1 MDTTPY
7 NPTSDYQPESII
19 VPPVLYR
26 WPPRPLAVLQYL
38 LFDMLFPWGYLY
50 ILLGF
55 ASWYYLTPS
64 ITAMS
69 EFAPGWIT
77 LLWLRNAALLT
88 LVAGGLHWW
97 LYILRGQGDD
107 YKFHR
112 RWLDTDNDKFLWGNQ
127 VWDNVFWS
135 LVSGVTI
142 WTGFEALTWW
152 IYANGYVQIPAIS
165 AHPVYLVACILGLFF
180 WGTFHFYCIHRFSH
194 WPPLYRIS
202 HEMHHRN
209 VNTGP
214 WTGISMHPI
223 EHLLYFSGFVLFWFL
238 PVHPVV
244 FVIFGIYMGIGP
256 ASSHSGFNFVRVGRG
271 RVFTGDWFHQ
281 LHHQYF
287 DLNYGN
293 TSSPLDKVFGS
304 WHDGSKE
311 SLLLQK
317 ARGRERRRNKS
328 RQTVENDSD

>member
-1 MDTTPY
+1 MDATPY
-7 NPTSDYQPESII
+7 NPTSDYQPPSTIAL
-19 VPPVLYR
+19 PALYQ
-26 WPPRPLAVLQYL
+26 WPLRPLAVLKYL

-64 ITAMS
+64 LAAMS
-69 EFAPGWIT
+69 EFSAGWIA

-97 LYILRGQGDD
+97 LYMRRSQGDD
-107 YKFHR
+107 YKYHR
-112 RWLDTDNDKFLWGNQ
+112 RWLDTDNEKFLWRNQ
-127 VWDNVFWS
+127 VWDNLFWS
-135 LVSGVTI
+135 IASGVTI

-152 IYANGYVQIPAIS
+152 IYANGHVQIPGIAE
-165 AHPVYLVACILGLFF
+165 HPLYLAVCILGLFF
-180 WGTFHFYCIHRFSH
+180 WGTIHFYCIHRFSH
-194 WPPLYRIS
+194 WPPLYKIS

-214 WTGISMHPI
+214 WTGISMHPL
-223 EHLLYFSGFVLFWFL
+223 EHLLYFSGFVLFWLL

-244 FVIFGIYMGIGP
+244 IVIFGLYMGISP
-256 ASSHSGFNFVRVGRG
+256 APSHSGFNYVRLGRG
-271 RVFTGDWFHQ
+271 RIFAGDWYHQ

-293 TSSPLDKVFGS
+293 TSSPLDKLFGS

-311 SLLLQK
+311 SLLAQK
-317 ARGRERRRNKS
+317 ARGRERRRNRS
-328 RQTVENDSD
+328 R